1 MNAVEIIEEIKR
13 LPEVERGKVL
23 EFILNLP
30 NAETVDAIEEPV
42 DNLAR
47 YKTISE
53 VRAAVKDIIR
63 NA

>member
-13 LPEVERGKVL
+13 LPEVERAKVH
-23 EFILNLP
+23 EFILKLP
-30 NAETVDAIEEPV
+30 NAETVAAIEEPV
-42 DNLAR
+42 DNLTR